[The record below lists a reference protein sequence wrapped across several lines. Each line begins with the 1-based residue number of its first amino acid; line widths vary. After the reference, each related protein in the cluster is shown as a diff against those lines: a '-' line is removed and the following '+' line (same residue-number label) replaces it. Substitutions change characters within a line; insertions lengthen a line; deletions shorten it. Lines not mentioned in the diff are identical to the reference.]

1 MNTQHTSAAASCC
14 NHCPLAAICRTDPQI
29 AVRRITAGHEL
40 PLRRRMDGSMWAH
53 VVCAGCLKTVHHAR
67 DGRTVISALHLP
79 GELVQPASGRRGRI
93 HHEAT
98 CDTVVRSRH
107 VDTGTEPGLASRLLA
122 STDRRIARDGA
133 RIVRLAGGRPVPSLS
148 AMILDLLDRGCGEDA
163 GADVLRMPISRAEVA
178 SYLGFEP
185 ETVSRA
191 FAALKRSGTILRHG
205 WATVD
210 VVDRARLH
218 ALSEV

>member
-1 MNTQHTSAAASCC
+1 MPVVPSC
-14 NHCPLAAICRTDPQI
+14 
-29 AVRRITAGHEL
+29 GHA
-40 PLRRRMDGSMWAH
+40 D
-53 VVCAGCLKTVHHAR
+53 
-67 DGRTVISALHLP
+67 
-79 GELVQPASGRRGRI
+79 RI

-148 AMILDLLDRGCGEDA
+148 AMILDLLDRGCGDDA